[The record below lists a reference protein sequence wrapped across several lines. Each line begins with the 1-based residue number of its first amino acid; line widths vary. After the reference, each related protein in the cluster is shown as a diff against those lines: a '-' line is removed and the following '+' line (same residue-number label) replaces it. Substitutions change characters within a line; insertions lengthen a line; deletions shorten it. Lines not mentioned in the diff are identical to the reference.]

1 MMKKWLWTSLC
12 AVVLAAAVAVILGCT
27 PGDENMTK
35 KDGVYIVNTTKLG
48 ADVQGYNGPTPLNI
62 YIKDDK
68 IQKVE
73 ALPNDETPSFFQRVQ
88 NELLSKWNGMDVKK
102 AATAEIDAVTG
113 ATYSSNVVKENVK
126 IGVKYYQKHK
136 K

>member
-1 MMKKWLWTSLC
+1 MKKGMF
-12 AVVLAAAVAVILGCT
+12 AIIGAVLAIIAIVFICAT
-27 PGDENMTK
+27 TGDKVMTK
-35 KDGVYIVNTTKLG
+35 EKGVYIVNTTTLTE
-48 ADVQGYNGPTPLNI
+48 DVIGYNGTTPLKV

-73 ALPNDETPSFFQRVQ
+73 ALPNEETPRFFEMVKSG
-88 NELLSKWNGMDVKK
+88 LLNKWNGMTVAQ
-102 AATAEIDAVTG
+102 AATANVDAVTG
-113 ATYSSNVVKENVK
+113 ATYSSNAVKENVK